1 MSEQQALVDKI
12 LTLPPDKLDAVNLFV
27 DQLLNPSTV
36 EDEADSPL
44 LSIAGSLSGEPLSSD
59 EIEAELYG

>member
-1 MSEQQALVDKI
+1 MSEPKALVDKI

-36 EDEADSPL
+36 GDEADSPL
-44 LSIAGSLSGEPLSSD
+44 LAIAGNLSGEPLSSD
-59 EIEAELYG
+59 EVEAELYG